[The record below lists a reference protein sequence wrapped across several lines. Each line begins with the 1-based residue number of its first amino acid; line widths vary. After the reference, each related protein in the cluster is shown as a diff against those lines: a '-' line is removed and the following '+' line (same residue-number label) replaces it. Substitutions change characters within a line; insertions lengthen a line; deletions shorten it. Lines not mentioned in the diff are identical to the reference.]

1 MHQALEGHDAG
12 LKGLSASGMLR
23 QFVADAVSE
32 ITHGGLPYHIWMAVL
47 TFLMCCG
54 AFAYS
59 IQLRE
64 GLAVTGMHDHVSW
77 GLYISNF
84 TFLVGV
90 AAAAVVLVL
99 PTYILHDIDFK
110 RAVLIGEAVAV
121 SAVVMCIA
129 FVVVDVGG
137 PARLW
142 HLIPGIGVLNWP
154 RSMLAWDII
163 VLNGYLWLNLSIP
176 FYIIYSRYQGK
187 EPSPHI
193 YLPGVLL
200 SIFWAVSIHL
210 VTAFLYAGLPARPY
224 WHSALLG
231 PRFLA
236 TAFSAGPA
244 LMILILAVIHRYTAF
259 RIGSGTIQKLA
270 LVTTVAAQISLI
282 MLVSE
287 LFKEFYRATH
297 HSMSAQYLFFGI
309 EGHNL
314 LTPWIWTAIALVV
327 AATAILSINP
337 LRRRAGTLYTACALL
352 FTGILIEK
360 GLGTIIPGFIPEPW
374 GKIHEYTPT
383 WIELA
388 VTMGIW
394 ALGAFVFTVLAKI
407 AIPIETGQRRA
418 GSRTR

>member
-1 MHQALEGHDAG
+1 MHRALEQYETGPKAP
-12 LKGLSASGMLR
+12 AAFRVLR
-23 QFVADAVSE
+23 HFLLDAVSE
-32 ITHGGLPYHIWMAVL
+32 ITEGGLPYHIWMAVL
-47 TFLMCCG
+47 TLLMCCG

-99 PTYILHDIDFK
+99 PAYILHDVDFK
-110 RAVLIGEAVAV
+110 RAVLIGEAIAV

-142 HLIPGIGVLNWP
+142 HLIPGIGVFNWP

-176 FYIIYSRYQGK
+176 FYIIFTRYQGK
-187 EPSPHI
+187 EPSPRV
-193 YLPGVLL
+193 YLPGILL

-210 VTAFLYAGLPARPY
+210 VTAFLYAGLPARSY

-244 LMILILAVIHRYTAF
+244 LMILILAVINRYTAF

-270 LVTTVAAQISLI
+270 LVTAVAAQISLI
-282 MLVSE
+282 MLLSE
-287 LFKEFYRATH
+287 LFKEFYRPTH
-297 HSMSAQYLFFGI
+297 HSLSAQYLFFGI
-309 EGHNL
+309 EGHNR
-314 LTPWIWTAIALVV
+314 LTPWIWLAILLTVSGA
-327 AATAILSINP
+327 AILSINP
-337 LRRRAGTLYTACALL
+337 LRRRARALYTACGLL
-352 FTGILIEK
+352 FAGILIEK
-360 GLGTIIPGFIPEPW
+360 GLGTIVPGFIPEPW
-374 GKIHEYTPT
+374 GKIHEYAPT
-383 WIELA
+383 WIELM
-388 VTMGIW
+388 VTLGIW
-394 ALGAFVFTVLAKI
+394 ALGAFVFTLLAKI
-407 AIPIETGQRRA
+407 AIPIETGQRRVRL
-418 GSRTR
+418 G